1 MSYDIWLKD
10 PVTGERLEAEEKHG
24 MTGGT
29 YVIGGT
35 RELWLNITYN
45 YSPYYYEAAEGDPR
59 FLYEDRDDPECCPG
73 GCNGGIRG
81 IYGKTGAESIP
92 MLRDMIERIE
102 RANKTDGM
110 WNVTKRERPVYYDDN
125 DEVIPEHLTF
135 DAILRGAPHI
145 KRKETLEY
153 DVSEGDTGDY
163 WADTAANAIR
173 PLYKLIAMAQMR
185 PDGVW
190 DGD

>member
-10 PVTGERLEAEEKHG
+10 PVTGKRLEVNEPHH

-29 YVIGGT
+29 YAVGGT
-35 RELWLNITYN
+35 KELWLNITYN
-45 YSPYYYEAAEGDPR
+45 YSHYYYEATEGDQR
-59 FLYEDRDDPECCPG
+59 FLYTDPDDVALSSDAH
-73 GCNGGIRG
+73 NGGIRG

-135 DAILRGAPHI
+135 DAILRGTPHI

>member
-10 PVTGERLEAEEKHG
+10 PVTGERLEAEEKHD

-29 YVIGGT
+29 YAIGGT
-35 RELWLNITYN
+35 KELWLNVTYN
-45 YSPYYYEAAEGDPR
+45 YARYYYEATKGDDR
-59 FLYEDRDDPECCPG
+59 FLYADPYDLHVPQ
-73 GCNGGIRG
+73 NGGIRG

-102 RANKTDGM
+102 RANKTDGI

-125 DEVIPEHLTF
+125 DKVIPDHLAI
-135 DAILRGAPHI
+135 DAIFKGTPHI
-145 KRKETLEY
+145 KRKETFEY

-163 WADTAANAIR
+163 WADTAANAIS